1 MQPFKDQGDYT
12 IIVKAHPDPNGKN
25 TKEQLMAMVDKYKND
40 KKAPMQIKFFKSK
53 KQAMEYKPQQEMKK
67 QINEI
72 RRMQQLAGLI
82 KENEMMGDDEL
93 QDAFD
98 AAPKVLP
105 WNAIEKAYQESGL
118 TGEEFFA
125 DHEDEFRSQFEGKPV
140 SKEAYFKFYAD
151 RATGGQDDRYTMV
164 NWIGFTNDA
173 LAQKLYN
180 QI

>member
-1 MQPFKDQGDYT
+1 
-12 IIVKAHPDPNGKN
+12 
-25 TKEQLMAMVDKYKND
+25 
-40 KKAPMQIKFFKSK
+40 
-53 KQAMEYKPQQEMKK
+53 MKK
-67 QINEI
+67 PINEI
-72 RRMQQLAGLI
+72 KRMQQLAGLI
-82 KENEMMGDDEL
+82 KENEMMGNDEL

-105 WNAIEKAYQESGL
+105 WGAIEKVYQESGL

-125 DHEDEFRSQFEGKPV
+125 DYEDEFRSQFEGKPV
-140 SKEAYFKFYAD
+140 SKEAYLNFYAD
-151 RATGGQDDRYTMV
+151 RATGGQDDKYTMV